1 MSQSKQQKQ
10 TIVFTTFMVITVL
23 VSAISIGVFFYIFFN
38 GISVLSW
45 GFFTGVPEN
54 GMTEG
59 GIFPAIMGT
68 LILIVGSGLV
78 AFPMGILAG
87 IFMNEYAHQNWFKKF
102 VRLMTN
108 NLAGIPSIVFGLF
121 GMAFF
126 VNGLGFGVSILSG
139 CLTLG
144 VLILP
149 IIIRTTEESLKF
161 IPDDYRLASYA
172 LGASKWQT
180 IWRVILPAA
189 LPNIVTGV
197 ILAIGRVAGETAAI
211 LFTVAAYF
219 LPKMPTSIYDETM
232 ALPYH
237 LYVISTSGTDI
248 EKARPYADG
257 TALTLLMLVFGLNLL
272 ANWYRKRL
280 NKKIKV

>member
-1 MSQSKQQKQ
+1 MLDKKTTQ
-10 TIVFTTFMVITVL
+10 TIVFGLFATITFL
-23 VSAISIGVFFYIFFN
+23 VSIISIAVILYVFYN
-38 GISVLSW
+38 GIGVISW
-45 GFFTGVPEN
+45 QFLTDIPRD
-54 GMTEG
+54 GMKSG
-59 GIFPAIMGT
+59 GIFPAIVGT
-68 LILIVGSGLV
+68 LILIFGSGLI
-78 AFPMGILAG
+78 AFPIGILAG
-87 IFMNEYAHQNWFKKF
+87 IFMNEYARENAFKRF

-108 NLAGIPSIVFGLF
+108 NLAGVPSIVFGLF

-144 VLILP
+144 ILILP
-149 IIIRTTEESLKF
+149 IVIRTTEESLKF
-161 IPDDYRLASYA
+161 IEEDYRLASYA

-189 LPNIVTGV
+189 LPGIFTGLV
-197 ILAIGRVAGETAAI
+197 LSIGRIAGETAAI

-219 LPKMPTSIYDETM
+219 LPRNPSSVYDEVM

-248 EKARPYADG
+248 EAARPYADG
-257 TALTLLMLVFGLNLL
+257 TALVLLMIVLILNIS
-272 ANWYRKRL
+272 ANIFKKRFT
-280 NKKIKV
+280 